1 MKTDI
6 SHVDIWSALIED
18 RPGAVAEKLDA
29 LAKADIDLEFVIS
42 RRSHTKPGTGIV
54 YVTPIKGPK
63 RIKAAMDAGFEKA
76 KSLHEI
82 RIATGNKPGYG
93 SEVTMKMADAGINL
107 RSISGASIG
116 NRAVFYV
123 AFDSDEDAN
132 KAIRVLKR
140 NYINQ

>member
-18 RPGAVAEKLDA
+18 RPGAVAEKLGA

-54 YVTPIKGPK
+54 YVTPIKGPQ
-63 RIKAAMDAGFEKA
+63 RIKAAMEAGFEKA
-76 KSLHEI
+76 KFLHEI
-82 RIATGNKPGYG
+82 RIATGNKPGYS
-93 SEVTMKMADAGINL
+93 SEVTMRMADAGINL

-123 AFDSDEDAN
+123 AFDSDEDAK
-132 KAIRVLKR
+132 KAIRVLKQ
-140 NYINQ
+140 NYVN